1 MMDCSVGTNNNELL
15 IRTATQTGRCHHQWL
30 VYSYVAGYTKTKKY
44 S

>member
-15 IRTATQTGRCHHQWL
+15 IHTATQTGRRHHQWL
-30 VYSYVAGYTKTKKY
+30 VYSYEPGYTKTKKY